1 VDPAA
6 WETFVVTISRQA
18 PQLLKNAFQVI
29 ANKVVKNKLALF
41 LIAASIAIQA
51 IASGLNTES
60 NPVGK
65 YNIPASGL
73 GTPFSNQEKCNGPTK
88 KSVDSVGSA
97 VLSHPS
103 TLD

>member
-29 ANKVVKNKLALF
+29 ANKMVKNKLALF
-41 LIAASIAIQA
+41 LIAASIA

-73 GTPFSNQEKCNGPTK
+73 GTPFSNQKKCNGPTK

-97 VLSHPS
+97 VLSRPS